1 MSSGSKLLLVGD
13 NPFHGISHFSQG
25 RSRKRDSNIQD
36 FKHAAGL
43 LTTALENGAD
53 GFMFSVSDTTL
64 SIIREIREERQDVQ
78 FPLYAIVPYAYE
90 YVRLATKVGGIP
102 GLAKQMAK
110 QVVRSMNLRAMGMG
124 VKGVIAFDPTA
135 LMKTYLYYEISRIK
149 SAAGKHANIASILLH
164 EIITEMALAFDLDW
178 FFKSY
183 IEFMLKIGIKPGFE
197 TRNFSYLVEKFEAWN
212 IDFREISLVSAFN
225 KMGFQMNP
233 SKIVCEAALD
243 RASGAEVVAMSI
255 LASGYLKPPEA
266 SDYIRTLPGL
276 TGVVVGVSKERHAL
290 ETFSFLRN
298 ALNANVSVSAF

>member
-1 MSSGSKLLLVGD
+1 MSRGSKLLLVGD
-13 NPFHGISHFSQG
+13 NPFHGISHFSQE
-25 RSRKRDSNIQD
+25 RSRKRDSGIQD

-43 LTTALENGAD
+43 VATALENGAD

-64 SIIREIREERQDVQ
+64 SILNEVRKAGKAVQ

-124 VKGVIAFDPTA
+124 VKGVVAFDPAA
-135 LMKTYLYYEISRIK
+135 LMKTYLYYEISRIR
-149 SAAGKHANIASILLH
+149 SVAGKHANIASIMLH

-212 IDFREISLVSAFN
+212 IDFREVSLVSAFN

-243 RASGAEVVAMSI
+243 RALGAEVIAMSI
-255 LASGYLKPPEA
+255 LASGHEN
-266 SDYIRTLPGL
+266 
-276 TGVVVGVSKERHAL
+276 E
-290 ETFSFLRN
+290 
-298 ALNANVSVSAF
+298 

>member
-1 MSSGSKLLLVGD
+1 MSRGSKLLLVGD
-13 NPFHGISHFSQG
+13 NPFHGISHFSQE
-25 RSRKRDSNIQD
+25 RSRKRDSGIQD

-43 LTTALENGAD
+43 VATALENGAD

-64 SIIREIREERQDVQ
+64 SILNEVRKAGKAVQ

-124 VKGVIAFDPTA
+124 VKGVVAFDPAA
-135 LMKTYLYYEISRIK
+135 LMKTYLYYEISRIR
-149 SAAGKHANIASILLH
+149 SAAGKHANIASIMLH

-212 IDFREISLVSAFN
+212 IDFREVSLVSAFN

-266 SDYIRTLPGL
+266 ADYIRTLPGL